1 MTINQNILASIHLDK
16 FFPLIFIFLW
26 SSAFITGKV
35 IVADSS
41 PIAALCFRFTIVSI
55 GFLFFVL
62 ITKQKIVHSFS
73 ETSKA
78 MSTGILFHGIYL
90 GGCWFALSKGV
101 PAGIVAL
108 IVTLQPILTALLA
121 GPLLGEQV
129 TWRQWIGIC
138 LGFGGTL
145 LVLGLNAFDE
155 FPVIGLVASI
165 VALIAITAGT
175 LWQKKLSM
183 NLPLSTNN
191 FYQSLGAGVF
201 LLIASLLFED
211 IFIHFTTNFILAMA
225 WQVIAVSFG
234 AFTILMYLIKTGS
247 ASKTSTLFFLIPP
260 VSVMMGWL
268 FVDEILTSYDVVGLC
283 IATFGVYIATR
294 KESDLNPQKV

>member
-1 MTINQNILASIHLDK
+1 MTINQNMLASIHLDK

-41 PIAALCFRFTIVSI
+41 PIAALCFRFTIVTI
-55 GFLFFVL
+55 GFFLYSL
-62 ITKQKIVHSFS
+62 MTRQKIVHSFS

-90 GGCWFALSKGV
+90 GGCWFAFSKGM

-108 IVTLQPILTALLA
+108 IVTLQPILTSLLA
-121 GPLLGEQV
+121 GPLLGERV
-129 TWRQWIGIC
+129 TWRQWIGIV

-145 LVLGLNAFDE
+145 LVLGIDVLEAF
-155 FPVIGLVASI
+155 PMIALIASC
-165 VALIAITAGT
+165 VALLAITAGT

-183 NLPLSTNN
+183 DMPLSVNN
-191 FYQSLGAGVF
+191 IYQSFSASIF
-201 LLIASLLFED
+201 LLILSFSLESP
-211 IFIHFTTNFILAMA
+211 FINFTTSFVLAMA
-225 WQVIAVSFG
+225 WQIIAVSFG
-234 AFTILMYLIKTGS
+234 AFTILMFLIKKGS
-247 ASKTSTLFFLIPP
+247 ASKTSALFFLIPP
-260 VSVMMGWL
+260 VSAVMGWL
-268 FVDEILTSYDVVGLC
+268 FVEETLTTYDLIGLC

-294 KESDLNPQKV
+294 KESVTHLQKV

>member
-1 MTINQNILASIHLDK
+1 MTINQNMLASIHLDK

-41 PIAALCFRFTIVSI
+41 PIAALCFRFTIVTI
-55 GFLFFVL
+55 GFFLYSL
-62 ITKQKIVHSFS
+62 MTRQKIVHSFS

-90 GGCWFALSKGV
+90 GGCWFAFSKGM

-108 IVTLQPILTALLA
+108 IVTLQPILTSLLA
-121 GPLLGEQV
+121 GPLLGERV
-129 TWRQWIGIC
+129 TWRQWIGIV

-145 LVLGLNAFDE
+145 LVLGIDVLEAF
-155 FPVIGLVASI
+155 PMIALIASC
-165 VALIAITAGT
+165 VALLAITAGT

-183 NLPLSTNN
+183 DMPLSVNN
-191 FYQSLGAGVF
+191 IYQSFSASIF
-201 LLIASLLFED
+201 LLILSFSLESP
-211 IFIHFTTNFILAMA
+211 FINFTTSFLLAMA
-225 WQVIAVSFG
+225 WQIIAVSFG
-234 AFTILMYLIKTGS
+234 AFTILMFLIKKGS
-247 ASKTSTLFFLIPP
+247 ASKTSALFFLIPP
-260 VSVMMGWL
+260 VSAVMGWL
-268 FVDEILTSYDVVGLC
+268 FVEETLTTYDLIGLC

-294 KESDLNPQKV
+294 KESVTHLQKV

>member
-1 MTINQNILASIHLDK
+1 MLK
-16 FFPLIFIFLW
+16 FFPLIFVFLW

-35 IVADSS
+35 IVEDSS
-41 PIAALCFRFTIVSI
+41 PIAALCFRFAIVTF
-55 GFLFFVL
+55 GFFLYSL
-62 ITKQKIVHSFS
+62 IAKQKIFHPIA

-78 MSTGILFHGIYL
+78 MATGILFHGIYL

-211 IFIHFTTNFILAMA
+211 VFIHFTTNFILAMA

-294 KESDLNPQKV
+294 KESDLNSQKV